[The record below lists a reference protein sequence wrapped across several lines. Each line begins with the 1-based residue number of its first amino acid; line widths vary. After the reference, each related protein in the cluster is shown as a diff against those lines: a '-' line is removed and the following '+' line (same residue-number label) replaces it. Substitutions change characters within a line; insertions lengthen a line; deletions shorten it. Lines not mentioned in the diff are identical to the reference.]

1 MLRKHSTT
9 KDIYLSVI
17 PPLYPGITSVHCHHT
32 PHFLIWVLG
41 IKLGTSRLHEP
52 SPQPCRILL
61 TADSCCL
68 KSKAPASIWISH
80 QPSLLLCCL
89 FSHSCPALHY
99 CLFLFSANA
108 FLLSLDFLLC
118 FLQLFEMETETLNC
132 LVFVSELHCVAQG
145 DLELEIF
152 LPRPPKCL
160 SYKQLFP
167 HPTLDHWFKIIY
179 SIRLV
184 SRLALFC
191 LLVLFFVLVFVLSS
205 WHKPRWDPNWYH
217 SSTRLAYGQACR
229 LFSWLMIM

>member
-1 MLRKHSTT
+1 MH
-9 KDIYLSVI
+9 
-17 PPLYPGITSVHCHHT
+17 HHHT

-52 SPQPCRILL
+52 SPQSCRILL

-68 KSKAPASIWISH
+68 KSKAPASVWISH
-80 QPSLLLCCL
+80 QSSLLLCCL
-89 FSHSCPALHY
+89 FSHSCPPLHC
-99 CLFLFSANA
+99 CLLLFSANA

-152 LPRPPKCL
+152 LPWPPKCF

-184 SRLALFC
+184 SWLALFC
-191 LLVLFFVLVFVLSS
+191 LLCFVFCLVFVLSS
-205 WHKPRWDPNWYH
+205 WHKPRWDPSPDWPMGKHVGYF
-217 SSTRLAYGQACR
+217 LD
-229 LFSWLMIM
+229 